1 MRALKWICLAVTVSL
16 TITLGG
22 LTWYISQP
30 PEIGRLKDVSRV
42 LRSNEG
48 HILNLSLTKNGYW
61 REPVTLSEVDPK
73 LIDLLV
79 AYEDQRFWE
88 HKGVDLKAVAR
99 ASGDLLKY
107 GKITS
112 GASTLTMQTVRL
124 LDNRLR
130 ERTVTVK
137 IRQIVEALRLDAH
150 WTKEE
155 ILEAYFTLAPYGG
168 NIEGIKAATEAW
180 FQKSPTKLT
189 LNEVAML
196 VALPQ
201 SPERRRP
208 DRFPE
213 EAFKA
218 KQIVLTK
225 VAPRLKLD
233 ASTVAEV
240 LREPLPA
247 RLLRP
252 SSHALHLAQRMSN
265 DEQTSYQTS
274 LHKNWQRQIE
284 NILESEIKSHMD
296 PIQAAAM
303 IVERKTGRVR
313 AYVGSAEYGSETRKG
328 AINYL
333 NALRSPG
340 STLKPLIYA
349 KALNRGLITY
359 DHVFDDTALFKSGY
373 RPTNFNNSFSGKVGL
388 KEALLASLNIPAIR
402 AIEKVG
408 PDLLQSELDTY
419 LDGALNSQKDA
430 GLSLA
435 VGGLYLTPEQL
446 ISIYMGIMDPGYAK
460 TISFGPTLANTDMT
474 LISTSTAS
482 QILSL
487 LIQEMSNGERVAF
500 KTGTS
505 FARQD
510 AWSVQIYERH
520 IVLVWFGTPDNEPTQ
535 SLTGAGT
542 AFPVSLAI
550 GRSLGLQEPYTPR
563 LRPAAKSSS
572 LQTTNICNN
581 LIDYPPDQAWI
592 KSSTQHVTVIGAVN
606 AQWFLNGQKIVE
618 DTSQVK
624 ILESGLN
631 KLTARTQSCSQTNE
645 FFVEF

>member
-16 TITLGG
+16 TTTLGG

-42 LRSNEG
+42 LRSSEG

-88 HKGVDLKAVAR
+88 HKGVDLKAIAR
-99 ASGDLLKY
+99 ASGDLLKF

-130 ERTVTVK
+130 ERTVAVK
-137 IRQIVEALRLDAH
+137 IRQIVEAVRLDAH

-284 NILESEIKSHMD
+284 NILASEIKSHRE

-303 IVERKTGRVR
+303 VVERKTGLVR

-333 NALRSPG
+333 TALRSPG

-349 KALNRGLITY
+349 KALNRGLIAY
-359 DHVFDDTALFKSGY
+359 DHIFDDTALFKSGY
-373 RPTNFNNSFSGKVGL
+373 RPTNFNNSFNGKVGL

-402 AIEKVG
+402 AIEQVG

-435 VGGLYLTPEQL
+435 VGGLYLKPEQL

-460 TISFGPTLANTDMT
+460 TISFEAPAPSTQIRT
-474 LISTSTAS
+474 LITKRYKKTKT
-482 QILSL
+482 
-487 LIQEMSNGERVAF
+487 F
-500 KTGTS
+500 KN
-505 FARQD
+505 R
-510 AWSVQIYERH
+510 
-520 IVLVWFGTPDNEPTQ
+520 
-535 SLTGAGT
+535 
-542 AFPVSLAI
+542 
-550 GRSLGLQEPYTPR
+550 
-563 LRPAAKSSS
+563 
-572 LQTTNICNN
+572 
-581 LIDYPPDQAWI
+581 
-592 KSSTQHVTVIGAVN
+592 
-606 AQWFLNGQKIVE
+606 
-618 DTSQVK
+618 
-624 ILESGLN
+624 
-631 KLTARTQSCSQTNE
+631 
-645 FFVEF
+645 

>member
-1 MRALKWICLAVTVSL
+1 MRTLKWVCVAVTVSL
-16 TITLGG
+16 TTTLGG

-30 PEIGRLKDVSRV
+30 PEIGRLNDVSRV
-42 LRSNEG
+42 LRSSEG

-61 REPVTLSEVDPK
+61 REPVTLSEIDPK

-88 HKGVDLKAVAR
+88 HKGVDLKAIAR
-99 ASGDLLKY
+99 ASGDLFKF

-130 ERTVTVK
+130 ERTVAVK
-137 IRQIVEALRLDAH
+137 IRQMVEAVRLDAH

-189 LNEVAML
+189 LNEMAML

-208 DRFPE
+208 DRFPKE
-213 EAFKA
+213 TFIA

-225 VAPRLKLD
+225 VGPRLKLD
-233 ASTVAEV
+233 ATTVAEV

-247 RLLRP
+247 RLFRP
-252 SSHALHLAQRMSN
+252 SSHALHLAQRLSN
-265 DEQTSYQTS
+265 HKQTSYQTS

-284 NILESEIKSHMD
+284 NILASEIKSHRE

-303 IVERKTGRVR
+303 VVERKTGLVR

-333 NALRSPG
+333 TALRSPG

-349 KALNRGLITY
+349 KALNRGLIAY
-359 DHVFDDTALFKSGY
+359 DHIFDDTALFKSGY

-402 AIEKVG
+402 AIEQVG

-446 ISIYMGIMDPGYAK
+446 ISIYMGIMDPSYAK
-460 TISFGPTLANTDMT
+460 TISFEAPAPSTQMT
-474 LISTSTAS
+474 LISKSAS
-482 QILSL
+482 DQILSL

-505 FARQD
+505 YARQD
-510 AWSVQIYERH
+510 AWSIQIYERH
-520 IVLVWFGTPDNEPTQ
+520 IVLVWLGTPDNEST
-535 SLTGAGT
+535 SHLTGAGS

-550 GRSLGLQEPYTPR
+550 GRSLGLEAPHAPQ
-563 LRPAAKSSS
+563 LSSANNAKSP
-572 LQTTNICNN
+572 QPTAACPN
-581 LIDYPPDQAWI
+581 LIDYPQDQTWI
-592 KSSTQHVTVIGAVN
+592 KSSTQHIKVIGASGS
-606 AQWFLNGQKIVE
+606 QWFPNGQKIE
-618 DTSQVK
+618 GDISQVK
-624 ILESGLN
+624 ILEPGIN
-631 KLTARTQSCSQTNE
+631 KLSALRSNCSQTHE
-645 FFVEF
+645 FFVHF

>member
-1 MRALKWICLAVTVSL
+1 MRALKWICVAVTVSL
-16 TITLGG
+16 TTTLGG

-30 PEIGRLKDVSRV
+30 PEIGRLNDLSRV
-42 LRSNEG
+42 LRSSEG

-61 REPVTLSEVDPK
+61 REPVTLSDVDPK

-88 HKGVDLKAVAR
+88 HKGVDLKAIAR
-99 ASGDLLKY
+99 ASGDLLKF

-130 ERTVTVK
+130 ERTVAVK
-137 IRQIVEALRLDAH
+137 IRQMVEAVRLDAH

-189 LNEVAML
+189 LNEMAML

-208 DRFPE
+208 DRFPKE
-213 EAFKA
+213 TFIA

-225 VAPRLKLD
+225 VGPRLNLD
-233 ASTVAEV
+233 ASTVGEV

-247 RLLRP
+247 RLFRP
-252 SSHALHLAQRMSN
+252 SSHALHLAQRLSN
-265 DEQTSYQTS
+265 HKQTSYQTS

-284 NILESEIKSHMD
+284 NILASEIKSHRE

-303 IVERKTGRVR
+303 VVERKTGLVR

-333 NALRSPG
+333 TALRSPG

-402 AIEKVG
+402 AIEQVG

-460 TISFGPTLANTDMT
+460 TISFEAPALSSQMT
-474 LISTSTAS
+474 LISKSAS
-482 QILSL
+482 DQILSL

-505 FARQD
+505 YARQD
-510 AWSVQIYERH
+510 AWSIQIYERH
-520 IVLVWFGTPDNEPTQ
+520 IVLVWLGTPDNEST
-535 SLTGAGT
+535 SHLTGAGS

-550 GRSLGLQEPYTPR
+550 GRSLGLRAPHAPQ
-563 LRPAAKSSS
+563 LSSANKAKS
-572 LQTTNICNN
+572 LQPTAACPN
-581 LIDYPPDQAWI
+581 LIDYPQDQTWI
-592 KSSTQHVTVIGAVN
+592 KSSTQHIKVIGASGS
-606 AQWFLNGQKIVE
+606 QWFLNGQKIE
-618 DTSQVK
+618 GDISQVK
-624 ILESGLN
+624 ILEPGIN
-631 KLTARTQSCSQTNE
+631 KLSALRSNCSQTHE
-645 FFVEF
+645 FFVHF

>member
-16 TITLGG
+16 TTTLGG

-42 LRSNEG
+42 LRSSEG

-88 HKGVDLKAVAR
+88 HKGVDLKAIAR
-99 ASGDLLKY
+99 ASGDLLKF

-130 ERTVTVK
+130 ERTVAVK
-137 IRQIVEALRLDAH
+137 IRQIVEAVRLDAH

-180 FQKSPTKLT
+180 FQKSPTNLT
-189 LNEVAML
+189 LNEMAML

-460 TISFGPTLANTDMT
+460 TISFEAPAPSTEMT
-474 LISTSTAS
+474 LISQSAAD

-505 FARQD
+505 YARQD
-510 AWSVQIYERH
+510 AWSVQIFENH
-520 IVLVWFGTPDNEPTQ
+520 LVLVWLGTPDNETTTT
-535 SLTGAGT
+535 LTGASA
-542 AFPVSLAI
+542 AFPITLAI
-550 GRSLGLQEPYTPR
+550 GRSLGLAPPSLPQV
-563 LRPAAKSSS
+563 KIVQVSSEFQIEEACS
-572 LQTTNICNN
+572 D
-581 LIDYPPDQAWI
+581 LIQYPEDNAWI
-592 KSSTQHVTVIGAVN
+592 KSPSQQITITGDQDAT
-606 AQWFLNGQKIVE
+606 WYLNGLKFRPQMRQAQITEPGVN
-618 DTSQVK
+618 
-624 ILESGLN
+624 II
-631 KLTARTQSCSQTNE
+631 TAKRGGCTETNE

>member
-16 TITLGG
+16 TTTLGG

-42 LRSNEG
+42 LRSSEG

-88 HKGVDLKAVAR
+88 HKGVDLKAIAR
-99 ASGDLLKY
+99 ASGDLLKF

-130 ERTVTVK
+130 ERTVAVK
-137 IRQIVEALRLDAH
+137 IRQIVEAVRLDAH

-189 LNEVAML
+189 LNEMAML

-208 DRFPE
+208 DRFPKE
-213 EAFKA
+213 TFIA

-225 VAPRLKLD
+225 VGPRLNLD
-233 ASTVAEV
+233 ASTVGEV

-247 RLLRP
+247 RLFRP
-252 SSHALHLAQRMSN
+252 SSHALHLAQRLSN
-265 DEQTSYQTS
+265 HKQTSYQTS

-284 NILESEIKSHMD
+284 NILASEIKSHRE

-303 IVERKTGRVR
+303 VVERKTGLVR

-333 NALRSPG
+333 TALRSPG

-388 KEALLASLNIPAIR
+388 KEAILASLNIPAIR
-402 AIEKVG
+402 AIEQVG
-408 PDLLQSELDTY
+408 PDLLQSELNTY

-460 TISFGPTLANTDMT
+460 TISFEAPAPSTQMT
-474 LISTSTAS
+474 LISKSAS
-482 QILSL
+482 DQILSL

-505 FARQD
+505 YARQD
-510 AWSVQIYERH
+510 AWSIQIYEGH
-520 IVLVWFGTPDNEPTQ
+520 IVLVWLGTPDNEST
-535 SLTGAGT
+535 SHLTGAGS

-550 GRSLGLQEPYTPR
+550 GRSLGLQAPHAPQ
-563 LRPAAKSSS
+563 LSSADKAKSP
-572 LQTTNICNN
+572 QPTAACPK
-581 LIDYPPDQAWI
+581 LIDYPQDQTWI
-592 KSSTQHVTVIGAVN
+592 KSSTQHIKVIGASGS
-606 AQWFLNGQKIVE
+606 QWFLNGQKIE
-618 DTSQVK
+618 GDISQLKVLEPGINK
-624 ILESGLN
+624 I
-631 KLTARTQSCSQTNE
+631 TARNGDCTQTSE
-645 FFVEF
+645 VFVHF

>member
-16 TITLGG
+16 TTTLGG

-42 LRSNEG
+42 LRSSEG

-88 HKGVDLKAVAR
+88 HKGVDLKAIAR
-99 ASGDLLKY
+99 ASGDLLKF

-130 ERTVTVK
+130 ERTVAVK
-137 IRQIVEALRLDAH
+137 IRQIVEAVRLDAH

-373 RPTNFNNSFSGKVGL
+373 RPTNFNNRFSGKVGL

-460 TISFGPTLANTDMT
+460 TISFEAPAPSTEMT
-474 LISTSTAS
+474 LISQSAAD

-505 FARQD
+505 YARQD
-510 AWSVQIYERH
+510 AWSVQIFENH
-520 IVLVWFGTPDNEPTQ
+520 LVLVWLGTPDNETTTT
-535 SLTGAGT
+535 LTGASA
-542 AFPVSLAI
+542 AFPITLAI
-550 GRSLGLQEPYTPR
+550 GRSLGLAPPSLPQV
-563 LRPAAKSSS
+563 KIVQVSSEFQIEEACS
-572 LQTTNICNN
+572 D
-581 LIDYPPDQAWI
+581 LIQYPEDNAWI
-592 KSSTQHVTVIGAVN
+592 KSPSQQITITGDQDAT
-606 AQWFLNGQKIVE
+606 WYLNGLKFRPQMRQAQITE
-618 DTSQVK
+618 PGINS
-624 ILESGLN
+624 I
-631 KLTARTQSCSQTNE
+631 TAVRGDCTETNE